1 VATLEE
7 IRSGAP
13 YRAIDATGSALMEG
27 LRAEFSH
34 AGIEHE
40 IVGYPAVFNVRFDL
54 KGPTEYRSAMKANRE
69 RYMNFAY
76 ELLKRGIRILPR
88 GTWFLSSAHEAVDVD
103 KTLSAV
109 REVLKGGI

>member
-1 VATLEE
+1 
-7 IRSGAP
+7 
-13 YRAIDATGSALMEG
+13 MEG
-27 LRAEFSH
+27 LRAEFSQ

-76 ELLKRGIRILPR
+76 ELLTRGIRILPR
-88 GTWFLSSAHEAVDVD
+88 GTWFLSSAHEAVDID
-103 KTLSAV
+103 KTLAAV
-109 REVLKGGI
+109 REVLKAGI